1 MADQLCYL
9 GLAEAARLI
18 RNRHLGSREL
28 VQACIDRY
36 NALPP
41 HQSAFI
47 DHQAEFALAAAD
59 DCDRNDSAAT
69 GILAGIP
76 LVLKDNHDV
85 VGRAYSG
92 GSLVLPSDPAPADS
106 SPVRQLKSAGA
117 IIVGFANMHE
127 LGFGASN
134 INRHFGTPANPWD
147 RERVPGGSSGGT
159 AAAVAAGM
167 AAGGTGTDAGG
178 SIRTPAAHCGI
189 CGHKPTFG
197 LVAKYGVLSLTPS
210 QGVVGP
216 LARSAEDLAL
226 LLTALTGHDR
236 RDPYSVDVGQIDH
249 RAGLKLGVGGRRLAV
264 PTEHFFDDLP
274 PEIVANVEAAISVWE
289 SLGAEIHRVP
299 TPWAAP
305 AVEPNRQL
313 TAIEAAHQLRHLM
326 ADDARFSQLA
336 ADVQHRLLESATAT
350 SGRYLELRDRMRAL
364 TRAAE
369 DFFDDYD
376 ALITPTNYTTA
387 GRADNPDLITEYLR
401 MDAIP
406 GVFNLTRQPSV
417 AIPSGFDSQGLPT
430 SVLISTRQFGDAMA
444 LRIAQAFQ
452 QVTDFHARVPT
463 AVG

>member
-1 MADQLCYL
+1 MSDQLCYL
-9 GLAEAARLI
+9 GVAEAARQI
-18 RNRHLGSREL
+18 RNRRLGSREL

-36 NALPP
+36 DALPG
-41 HQSAFI
+41 HQNAFI
-47 DHQAEFALAAAD
+47 DHQAEAALAAAQE
-59 DCDRNDSAAT
+59 CDRGDSPAT
-69 GILAGIP
+69 GILTGIP

-85 VGRAYSG
+85 AGRAYSG
-92 GSLVLPSDPAPADS
+92 GSVALSRDPSPTDS
-106 SPVRQLKSAGA
+106 GPVRQLKAAGA
-117 IIVGFANMHE
+117 IVIGYANMHE

-147 RERVPGGSSGGT
+147 PQRVPGGSSGGT
-159 AAAVAAGM
+159 AVAIAAGM

-197 LVAKYGVLSLTPS
+197 LVPKNGVLALTPS

-226 LLTALTGHDR
+226 LLTALTGHDP
-236 RDPYSVDVGQIDH
+236 RDSYSADVGEIDH
-249 RAGLKLGVGGRRLAV
+249 RAGLGLGVRGRRLAV

-274 PEIVANVEAAISVWE
+274 TEIAANVEAAISVWE
-289 SLGAEIHRVP
+289 SLGAQVRRVP

-313 TAIEAAHQLRHLM
+313 TAIEAAHQLRRLM
-326 ADDARFSQLA
+326 GDEERFLQLA
-336 ADVQHRLLESATAT
+336 PDVRRRLLESATA
-350 SGRYLELRDRMRAL
+350 SAGRYLELRDRMRNL
-364 TRAAE
+364 TRDAE
-369 DFFDDYD
+369 DFFGDYD
-376 ALITPTNYTTA
+376 AVITPTNFTTA
-387 GRADNPDLITEYLR
+387 GRTDNPDLITEYLR

-444 LRIAQAFQ
+444 LRIAHAFQ

-463 AVG
+463 AVA